1 MGGAYAAGFLNIRNC
16 KINIDGYDSDHGYVH
31 DGGLVGMYMVYP
43 YDLSLT
49 YAGEVLNNEVYG
61 QITFY
66 EDNTD
71 RRAYCK
77 ANMGEVMNWTYAY
90 SGFKYDF
97 DANET
102 FDYSVTLLPEK
113 CDNPVYNDTVTEPT
127 VTDFGFTTHT
137 CQGCGYT
144 YNDKYTIYK
153 EYKDDSEEVTSPD
166 NDMNMSDYSFGVTKK
181 KDNHVI
187 PVLVV
192 ILLTVVMILLIVR
205 YIQVRN
211 QRKRRRRHRRR

>member
-1 MGGAYAAGFLNIRNC
+1 MRIRDLNMILMPT
-16 KINIDGYDSDHGYVH
+16 KHLI
-31 DGGLVGMYMVYP
+31 
-43 YDLSLT
+43 
-49 YAGEVLNNEVYG
+49 
-61 QITFY
+61 
-66 EDNTD
+66 
-71 RRAYCK
+71 
-77 ANMGEVMNWTYAY
+77 
-90 SGFKYDF
+90 
-97 DANET
+97 
-102 FDYSVTLLPEK
+102 LPEK

-166 NDMNMSDYSFGVTKK
+166 NDMNMSDDSFGVTKK